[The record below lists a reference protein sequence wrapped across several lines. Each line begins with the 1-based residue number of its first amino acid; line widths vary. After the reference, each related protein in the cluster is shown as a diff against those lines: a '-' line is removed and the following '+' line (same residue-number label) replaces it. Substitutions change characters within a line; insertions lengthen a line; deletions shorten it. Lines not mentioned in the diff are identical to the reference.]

1 MTSSENT
8 DEKTVGAWLVHHAQK
23 LASVEGTG
31 EFENITA
38 AGKSII
44 LLSSLAE
51 SESEST
57 LDRPKVEAVATACK
71 ISKRFELPI
80 LLDILQKQKLIDVGK
95 SGGISVIGITT
106 ESALMHGAKIFQDS
120 GPSPSES
127 AAIELAERSSSAPI
141 RKSAASK
148 LVSDTFKLT
157 PLEANEFLDLSSAS
171 GLVDREGDGNDDDL
185 FFNGNLFRRGEAG
198 KAALILSSLTA
209 AEGSKVKE
217 IEERIS
223 KQGCAELDVVKSVLG
238 DRLWGKLHAIGYFD
252 LLKVENSK
260 ESVLY
265 VSRPASFS
273 KYGNSMIEDALDLA
287 KAFSASLAYGMTRSE
302 YGRGKISMIN
312 ALMRKLIRKEWVGPA
327 TAIGQDYQILET
339 RRVIELKHDSG
350 SMYYMRLLKPEIGEI
365 ALAALTTG
373 VASELAATKLSG
385 ASITKFEGPEQNR
398 FAARKT
404 QIKASKKETQDI
416 LDALR
421 TGG

>member
-1 MTSSENT
+1 
-8 DEKTVGAWLVHHAQK
+8 
-23 LASVEGTG
+23 
-31 EFENITA
+31 
-38 AGKSII
+38 
-44 LLSSLAE
+44 
-51 SESEST
+51 
-57 LDRPKVEAVATACK
+57 
-71 ISKRFELPI
+71 
-80 LLDILQKQKLIDVGK
+80 
-95 SGGISVIGITT
+95 
-106 ESALMHGAKIFQDS
+106 
-120 GPSPSES
+120 
-127 AAIELAERSSSAPI
+127 
-141 RKSAASK
+141 
-148 LVSDTFKLT
+148 
-157 PLEANEFLDLSSAS
+157 
-171 GLVDREGDGNDDDL
+171 
-185 FFNGNLFRRGEAG
+185 
-198 KAALILSSLTA
+198 LTA

-223 KQGCAELDVVKSVLG
+223 KQGCVELDAVKLVLE

-252 LLKVENSK
+252 LLRVENSK

-398 FAARKT
+398 FAARKR